1 MDSDANHTVRDI
13 ILGKGRCR
21 QARDESQ
28 RNDNSTQG
36 GADGRQGRTQTGQ
49 GREPALQQRR
59 QVRVD
64 AGEPEMRAG
73 TTTTAR
79 KGALNGQGTRAGAA
93 MNNDGNLGEFV
104 HLRRNWVTT
113 KKSRK

>member
-1 MDSDANHTVRDI
+1 VDSDANHTVRDI
-13 ILGKGRCR
+13 ILGKGGRR

-49 GREPALQQRR
+49 GQEPALRRWR

-64 AGEPEMRAG
+64 AGGPEMRAG

-79 KGALNGQGTRAGAA
+79 KGALNGQGTRAGIAGAA
-93 MNNDGNLGEFV
+93 TNNDGNLGE
-104 HLRRNWVTT
+104 LTAT
-113 KKSRK
+113 ATCSQ